1 MVWEAVQL
9 STLGFFLVAFWES
22 VDFMFMIVSMYLF
35 CTLCSNVQGAEQ
47 VWCQQCAITWLACVD
62 WVIEAT
68 GHGGSRIN
76 ALLISQLWILLG
88 VFAGFK
94 NRFLQHAV
102 SCQGI
107 ERLPLICYPWDAEE
121 TVNLQDNWVRWRTQ
135 TALFIT
141 ACLQKPRASVIASK
155 ASFSLFIDYL
165 LNVKW
170 KKWENKH
177 LGIKKYL
184 FHDQIVC
191 TVLNHW
197 PFVHQI
203 KQLVVQATRQ
213 IFSCWRWICDSR
225 EKITYQQSMKD
236 IISALN
242 RDEVWEKSN
251 ENVQCC
257 KGLIG
262 VGSPSCLYIKITL
275 GIFHFNLLLK
285 YNKHVVL
292 EIECTNR

>member
-1 MVWEAVQL
+1 MENTDCSLHHSMLAEAQSISYCFQGLLL
-9 STLGFFLVAFWES
+9 SL
-22 VDFMFMIVSMYLF
+22 Y
-35 CTLCSNVQGAEQ
+35 
-47 VWCQQCAITWLACVD
+47 WL
-62 WVIEAT
+62 
-68 GHGGSRIN
+68 S
-76 ALLISQLWILLG
+76 
-88 VFAGFK
+88 FK
-94 NRFLQHAV
+94 
-102 SCQGI
+102 C
-107 ERLPLICYPWDAEE
+107 
-121 TVNLQDNWVRWRTQ
+121 
-135 TALFIT
+135 
-141 ACLQKPRASVIASK
+141 KM
-155 ASFSLFIDYL
+155 
-165 LNVKW
+165 

-225 EKITYQQSMKD
+225 EKITYQQSIKD
-236 IISALN
+236 IISTLN
-242 RDEVWEKSN
+242 RDEAWEKSN